1 MSNLTI
7 HSENAAPNNALK
19 KVRTVKLTA
28 LAQLQRIFQLI
39 KVNIE
44 AALNQATKATQS
56 TIVEY
61 HFIIGKNFTVTGAL
75 DLKPVTV
82 ESLQKSGMSK
92 AEAEELLKN
101 IAQALE
107 SSKVSTVQEEK
118 AYMMSKVV
126 ESVARDNDGNI
137 VAKLYKDG
145 SFMCS
150 SQLVGAV
157 DMGDGRLNEKIMQQ
171 IEKQP
176 NVTVTHYKN
185 KVSDFDLLPEEIVNI
200 KKQLLLP
207 EPYSG
212 YNQTVRKVI
221 AFNEHLLTL

>member
-1 MSNLTI
+1 MSNLI
-7 HSENAAPNNALK
+7 PNNTIGKSADGQVDCFSASSK
-19 KVRTVKLTA
+19 N
-28 LAQLQRIFQLI
+28 ISI
-39 KVNIE
+39 NKVNVE

-56 TIVEY
+56 TIAEY
-61 HFIIGKNFTVTGAL
+61 HFVIGKNFTVTGAL
-75 DLKPVTV
+75 ALKPVTV
-82 ESLQKSGMSK
+82 ELLQKSGMTK

-101 IAQALE
+101 IVQALNP
-107 SSKVSTVQEEK
+107 SKDSTVQKEK

-137 VAKLYKDG
+137 VAKLYTDG

-150 SQLVGAV
+150 NQLVGAV

-185 KVSDFDLLPEEIVNI
+185 KVTDFDLLPEEITNI
-200 KKQLLLP
+200 KKQLLFP

-221 AFNEHLLTL
+221 AFNEHILTL